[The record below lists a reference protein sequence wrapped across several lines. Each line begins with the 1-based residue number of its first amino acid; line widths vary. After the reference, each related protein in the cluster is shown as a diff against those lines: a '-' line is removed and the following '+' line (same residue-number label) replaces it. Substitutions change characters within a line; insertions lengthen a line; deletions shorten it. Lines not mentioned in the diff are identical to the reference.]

1 MDSSSFSLEM
11 LRKQTDSGVGRPGLG
26 TLWRSAP
33 RLDTLDAMIFDDPN
47 DKTPKSGEG
56 LGKRHPYLWYLAIVG
71 VLFVFLIIM
80 GYLAVSNGW
89 LPDRGI

>member
-1 MDSSSFSLEM
+1 MVFDDSSNQSP
-11 LRKQTDSGVGRPGLG
+11 V
-26 TLWRSAP
+26 
-33 RLDTLDAMIFDDPN
+33 
-47 DKTPKSGEG
+47 SGEG

-71 VLFVFLIIM
+71 VLFVFLLIT